1 MSFNLPTVFSK
12 KIENP
17 RKYELLLNKLAGA
30 GYDSPDKLRIN
41 PEKVIKVIEELVGTG
56 ADEKSKHK
64 KRYYVSAIL
73 WVMTDE
79 YVKTANPYYKYYQ
92 TILPA
97 KNDKTGADWEPRKTY
112 TPE

>member
-1 MSFNLPTVFSK
+1 
-12 KIENP
+12 
-17 RKYELLLNKLAGA
+17 
-30 GYDSPDKLRIN
+30 
-41 PEKVIKVIEELVGTG
+41 
-56 ADEKSKHK
+56 
-64 KRYYVSAIL
+64 
-73 WVMTDE
+73 MTDK